1 MTLKTQRLDKFL
13 SEHCNLAKK
22 QIRIILAQKK
32 VLVDDN
38 IASEIEQRVNKFSK
52 IVVDGKV
59 VQNNPTYYV
68 MLHKPVGV
76 VCATKDDKH
85 QTVIDILDFPF
96 KHELHIVGRLDLNTS
111 GLVLLTNDSRWSE
124 AITQP
129 CEKIEKTYQVTLQNP
144 IDDSYIAGFEQGMYF
159 EYEKITTQPA
169 KLRILEKYQAEVIL
183 TEGKYHQIKRMFGRF
198 RNPVINLH
206 RSQIGSLVLDEQ
218 LLTGQS
224 RQLTQSEIEYFDIK
238 T

>member
-1 MTLKTQRLDKFL
+1 LTLKTQRLDKFL
-13 SEHCNLAKK
+13 SEQCNLAKK

-32 VLVDDN
+32 VFVDDN

-85 QTVIDILDFPF
+85 QTVIDILDLPF

-129 CEKIEKTYQVTLQNP
+129 CKKIEKTYQVTLKYP
-144 IDDSYIAGFEQGMYF
+144 IDESYVIAFKTGMYF
-159 EYEKITTQPA
+159 EYEDITTQPSRL
-169 KLRILEKYQAEVIL
+169 KILTPHQAEVTL

-198 RNPVINLH
+198 RNQVLALH
-206 RSQIGSLVLDEQ
+206 RSQIGFLNLDQSLLPGESR
-218 LLTGQS
+218 LLLA
-224 RQLTQSEIEYFDIK
+224 REIDFFK
-238 T
+238 PQ

>member
-1 MTLKTQRLDKFL
+1 V
-13 SEHCNLAKK
+13 
-22 QIRIILAQKK
+22 I
-32 VLVDDN
+32 VDDS

-52 IVVDGKV
+52 IEVDGKV

-85 QTVIDILDFPF
+85 QTVIDILDLPF

-129 CEKIEKTYQVTLQNP
+129 REKIEKTYQVTLKYP
-144 IDDSYIAGFEQGMYF
+144 INESYVSAFKKGMYF
-159 EYEKITTQPA
+159 KYEDITTQPSILK
-169 KLRILEKYQAEVIL
+169 KLSDNKAEVVL

-198 RNPVINLH
+198 RNQVLSLH
-206 RSQIGSLVLDEQ
+206 RSQIGFITLDQSLLPGESRLLLD
-218 LLTGQS
+218 
-224 RQLTQSEIEYFDIK
+224 REIDLFNPLQ
-238 T
+238 